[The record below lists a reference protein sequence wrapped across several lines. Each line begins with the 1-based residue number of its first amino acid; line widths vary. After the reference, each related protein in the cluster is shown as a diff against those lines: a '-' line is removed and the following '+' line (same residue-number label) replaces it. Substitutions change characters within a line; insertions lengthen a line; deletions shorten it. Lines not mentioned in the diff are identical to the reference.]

1 MTMFYNNNPQLD
13 LHGETRDSARILV
26 NEFIEDNYKLKH
38 DKLLIIHGIGSGIL
52 KKEVHE
58 VLKKNK
64 KVKRYK
70 LDNFNSGCT
79 IVEINVSYW
88 QK

>member
-1 MTMFYNNNPQLD
+1 MFYNNNPQLD

-79 IVEINVSYW
+79 IVEIDVSY
-88 QK
+88 

>member
-79 IVEINVSYW
+79 IVEINVSY
-88 QK
+88 

>member
-1 MTMFYNNNPQLD
+1 MTMFYNNTLQLD

-79 IVEINVSYW
+79 IVEIDVSY
-88 QK
+88 

>member
-79 IVEINVSYW
+79 IVEIDVSY
-88 QK
+88 

>member
-1 MTMFYNNNPQLD
+1 MFYNNNPQLD

-79 IVEINVSYW
+79 IVEINVSY
-88 QK
+88 